1 MSESAFAQLSGQID
15 MLSYTERVML
25 LDKIVST
32 LRSPFIAAV
41 QKKKAET
48 EAAFGLWKDRDI
60 TVETIRQKA
69 WGR

>member
-1 MSESAFAQLSGQID
+1 MSEAAFAQLSGQID

-32 LRSPFIAAV
+32 LRSPFTTTV
-41 QKKKAET
+41 QKKEADFD
-48 EAAFGLWKDRDI
+48 AAFGLWKDRNI
-60 TVETIRQKA
+60 SVEAIRQKA

>member
-32 LRSPFIAAV
+32 LRSPFTAAV
-41 QKKKAET
+41 QKKET
-48 EAAFGLWKDRDI
+48 DFEAAFGLWKDRDI
-60 TVETIRQKA
+60 SIESIRQKA

>member
-1 MSESAFAQLSGQID
+1 

-32 LRSPFIAAV
+32 LRSPFTVTV

>member
-1 MSESAFAQLSGQID
+1 

-32 LRSPFIAAV
+32 LRSPFTATV